1 MCLLSY
7 KRIGIRITS
16 CTASG
21 AWALLGWTFLST
33 GFLWIHSSDPY
44 HPGCLS
50 RYFFGRDFSD
60 SVSVSG
66 IFIDVKW
73 RRCAPIFFL
82 PNAFTIPIT
91 LHSERESYSLSPTFS
106 LSPTE
111 LSLSP
116 LSLSQSLIS
125 IKVIA
130 RVLFYFFPLSLS
142 ICLSVCPTTDLP
154 SVSASCSV
162 TRIKSL
168 SGILPDTRHQP
179 QQQHRVVSSFFGAC
193 CRCCRCR
200 WPHLPHSWC
209 GPTERR
215 RRRERGPR

>member
-21 AWALLGWTFLST
+21 AWALLGRTFLSI
-33 GFLWIHSSDPY
+33 GFLWIHFSDPY

-73 RRCAPIFFL
+73 RRCAPIFFS
-82 PNAFTIPIT
+82 PKCVYDSHNASFWKRK
-91 LHSERESYSLSPTFS
+91 L
-106 LSPTE
+106 
-111 LSLSP
+111 LSLSHFLSLPDWAISLP

-142 ICLSVCPTTDLP
+142 IYLSVCPTTDLP

-168 SGILPDTRHQP
+168 SGILPDTRHQQ

-200 WPHLPHSWC
+200 WTHLPHSWC

>member
-21 AWALLGWTFLST
+21 AWALLGRTFLSI
-33 GFLWIHSSDPY
+33 GFLWIHFSDPY

-116 LSLSQSLIS
+116 SRFLNLWLVSRSLLGSCFIFFLSLSLSVFPCVQPPTF
-125 IKVIA
+125 
-130 RVLFYFFPLSLS
+130 RQFPLR
-142 ICLSVCPTTDLP
+142 
-154 SVSASCSV
+154 A
-162 TRIKSL
+162 
-168 SGILPDTRHQP
+168 
-179 QQQHRVVSSFFGAC
+179 A
-193 CRCCRCR
+193 
-200 WPHLPHSWC
+200 
-209 GPTERR
+209 
-215 RRRERGPR
+215 